1 MFSHL
6 KSFMKLLHHKSWF
19 LVVALAILVVK
30 ITGCA
35 LMEEGAVLGLRK
47 YADKRTV
54 NKLPAIPVSQ
64 DAMQVEIVFI
74 ERPVSDPLL
83 GSILW
88 NEIDEVGAIEL
99 MDQENLNQN
108 GFRVGHVSSVPPMA
122 LQTLLGLKSHLGGVG
137 KQDESLLLS
146 GRRLMLRSG
155 VPTDIQTSGFYDKC
169 SLQLFDEEAEGQL
182 EMKEFEQARCVMRVK
197 AHKVQDG
204 WARLE
209 FIPEMHYG
217 AQQLRRT
224 PTNIGW
230 QLENRQNTTPLYNQ
244 KFEVTLNVG
253 EMTVITATEN
263 VSPDSAGHLFFR
275 GEESKSDIQK
285 ILVVRLANMSK
296 MDAVRTK

>member
-1 MFSHL
+1 
-6 KSFMKLLHHKSWF
+6 MKLTHYRSWF
-19 LVVALAILVVK
+19 LVVALVFLVVK

-35 LMEEGAVLGLRK
+35 LMEEGAVLGLGK
-47 YADKRTV
+47 YVEKRTAK
-54 NKLPAIPVSQ
+54 KLPSIPVSQ

-74 ERPVSDPLL
+74 ERPITDPLL
-83 GSILW
+83 GSTLW

-99 MDQENLNQN
+99 MDQENLKQN

-122 LQTLLGLKSHLGGVG
+122 LQTLLGLKSHLGGVD

-155 VPTDIQTSGFYDKC
+155 VPTDIQTSGFYENC
-169 SLQLFDEEAEGQL
+169 SLQLFDYDQEQQL
-182 EMKEFEQARCVMRVK
+182 EIKEFEQARCVMRVK

-209 FIPEMHYG
+209 FTPEVHYG
-217 AQQLRRT
+217 AQQLRRI

-230 QLENRQNTTPLYNQ
+230 QLENRQNTTPLYDQ

-253 EMTVITATEN
+253 EMTVITATDELA
-263 VSPDSAGHLFFR
+263 PDSAGHLFFR
-275 GEESKSDIQK
+275 GEGPKSNIQK
-285 ILVVRLANMSK
+285 LLVVRLSNMSK
-296 MDAVRTK
+296 MDVVRAK

>member
-1 MFSHL
+1 
-6 KSFMKLLHHKSWF
+6 
-19 LVVALAILVVK
+19 
-30 ITGCA
+30 
-35 LMEEGAVLGLRK
+35 MEEGAVLGLRK

-263 VSPDSAGHLFFR
+263 VAPDSAGHLFFR

>member
-1 MFSHL
+1 
-6 KSFMKLLHHKSWF
+6 MKLSRYRSWF
-19 LVVALAILVVK
+19 LVVTLALLVVK
-30 ITGCA
+30 ISGCA
-35 LMEEGAVLGLRK
+35 LMEEGAVLGLGK
-47 YADKRTV
+47 YVEKRTAQ
-54 NKLPAIPVSQ
+54 KLPSIPVSP

-74 ERPVSDPLL
+74 ERPITDPLL
-83 GSILW
+83 GSTLW

-99 MDQENLNQN
+99 MDQDNLKQN

-122 LQTLLGLKSHLGGVG
+122 LQTLLGLKSHLGGVN
-137 KQDESLLLS
+137 KDDESLLLS

-155 VPTDIQTSGFYDKC
+155 VPTEIKTSGFYDKC
-169 SLQLFDEEAEGQL
+169 NLELFNDDEDQQFEI
-182 EMKEFEQARCVMRVK
+182 KEFEQAQCVMRVK

-209 FIPEMHYG
+209 FTPEVHYG

-253 EMTVITATEN
+253 EMTVITATDELP
-263 VSPDSAGHLFFR
+263 PDSAGRLFFR
-275 GEESKSDIQK
+275 GKGPKSDVQK
-285 ILVVRLANMSK
+285 ILVVRLSNMSK
-296 MDAVRTK
+296 MDVVRAK

>member
-1 MFSHL
+1 
-6 KSFMKLLHHKSWF
+6 MKLPHHRSWF
-19 LVVALAILVVK
+19 LVVALVLLVVK
-30 ITGCA
+30 ISGCA
-35 LMEEGAVLGLRK
+35 LMEEGAVFGLRK

-74 ERPVSDPLL
+74 ERPVTDPLL
-83 GSILW
+83 GSTLW

-108 GFRVGHVSSVPPMA
+108 GFRVGHVSSVPPTA
-122 LQTLLGLKSHLGGVG
+122 LQTLLGLKSHLGGVA
-137 KQDESLLLS
+137 KEDESLLLS

-155 VPTDIQTSGFYDKC
+155 VPTDIQTSGFYNKC
-169 SLQLFDEEAEGQL
+169 KLELINNDAEAQL
-182 EMKEFEQARCVMRVK
+182 EIKEFEQARCVMRVK

-217 AQQLRRT
+217 AQQMRHT

-253 EMTVITATEN
+253 EMTVITATDE
-263 VSPDSAGHLFFR
+263 VTPHSGGHLFFR
-275 GEESKSDIQK
+275 GEGQKSNIQK
-285 ILVVRLANMSK
+285 ILVVRLSNMSK
-296 MDAVRTK
+296 MDVVRAK

>member
-263 VSPDSAGHLFFR
+263 VAPDSAGHLFFR

>member
-1 MFSHL
+1 MNL
-6 KSFMKLLHHKSWF
+6 TPYRSWF
-19 LVVALAILVVK
+19 LVVTLVFLVVK

-35 LMEEGAVLGLRK
+35 LMEEGAVLGLGK
-47 YADKRTV
+47 YVEKRTAK
-54 NKLPAIPVSQ
+54 KLPSIPVSK

-74 ERPVSDPLL
+74 ERPITDPLL
-83 GSILW
+83 GSTLW

-99 MDQENLNQN
+99 MDQENLKQN

-122 LQTLLGLKSHLGGVG
+122 LQTLLGLKSHLGGVE

-155 VPTDIQTSGFYDKC
+155 VPTDIQTSGFYEKC
-169 SLQLFDEEAEGQL
+169 SLHLFNDDEEQQL
-182 EMKEFEQARCVMRVK
+182 EVKEFEKARCVMRVK

-209 FIPEMHYG
+209 FTPEVHYG

-253 EMTVITATEN
+253 EMTVITATDDLAPN
-263 VSPDSAGHLFFR
+263 SAGHLFFR
-275 GEESKSDIQK
+275 GEGRKSNIQK
-285 ILVVRLANMSK
+285 LLVVRLSNMSK
-296 MDAVRTK
+296 MEAVRTK

>member
-1 MFSHL
+1 
-6 KSFMKLLHHKSWF
+6 MKLTPYRSWF
-19 LVVALAILVVK
+19 LVVALAFLVVK

-35 LMEEGAVLGLRK
+35 LMEEGAVLGLGK
-47 YADKRTV
+47 YVEKRTTK
-54 NKLPAIPVSQ
+54 KLPSIPVSQ

-74 ERPVSDPLL
+74 ERPITDPLL
-83 GSILW
+83 GSTLW

-99 MDQENLNQN
+99 MDQENLKQN

-122 LQTLLGLKSHLGGVG
+122 LQTLLGLKSHLGGVE

-169 SLQLFDEEAEGQL
+169 SLQLFDDDEEGQL
-182 EMKEFEQARCVMRVK
+182 EIKEFEQARCVMRVK

-209 FIPEMHYG
+209 FTPEVHFG

-253 EMTVITATEN
+253 EMTVITATDDLTPN
-263 VSPDSAGHLFFR
+263 SAGHLFFR
-275 GEESKSDIQK
+275 GEGRKSNIQK
-285 ILVVRLANMSK
+285 LLVVRLSNMSK
-296 MDAVRTK
+296 MEAVRSK

>member
-1 MFSHL
+1 MTL
-6 KSFMKLLHHKSWF
+6 AF
-19 LVVALAILVVK
+19 LVVKVS
-30 ITGCA
+30 GCA
-35 LMEEGAVLGLRK
+35 LMEEGALLGLGK
-47 YADKRTV
+47 YAEKRTAQ
-54 NKLPAIPVSQ
+54 KLPSIPVSQ

-74 ERPVSDPLL
+74 ERPIVDPLL
-83 GSILW
+83 GSTLW

-99 MDQENLNQN
+99 MDQESLKQN

-122 LQTLLGLKSHLGGVG
+122 LQTLLGLKSNLGDVN
-137 KQDESLLLS
+137 KKDESLLLS

-169 SLQLFDEEAEGQL
+169 SLKLIEDDEEGLL
-182 EMKEFEQARCVMRVK
+182 EVKEFEQARCVMRVK

-209 FIPEMHYG
+209 FTPEVHYG

-253 EMTVITATEN
+253 EMTVITATDE
-263 VSPDSAGHLFFR
+263 VMPDSAGQLFFR
-275 GEESKSDIQK
+275 GQGPKSNIQK
-285 ILVVRLANMSK
+285 LLVVRLSNMSK
-296 MDAVRTK
+296 MDVVRTK

>member
-1 MFSHL
+1 M
-6 KSFMKLLHHKSWF
+6 
-19 LVVALAILVVK
+19 ALAILVVK

>member
-1 MFSHL
+1 MT
-6 KSFMKLLHHKSWF
+6 
-19 LVVALAILVVK
+19 LAFLVVK
-30 ITGCA
+30 ISGCA
-35 LMEEGAVLGLRK
+35 LMEEGALLGLGK
-47 YADKRTV
+47 YAEKRTAQ
-54 NKLPAIPVSQ
+54 KLPSIPVSQ

-74 ERPVSDPLL
+74 ERPIVDPLL
-83 GSILW
+83 GSTLW

-99 MDQENLNQN
+99 MDQESLKQN

-122 LQTLLGLKSHLGGVG
+122 LQTLLGLKSNLGDVN
-137 KQDESLLLS
+137 KKDESLLLS

-155 VPTDIQTSGFYDKC
+155 VPTDIQTSGFYEKC
-169 SLQLFDEEAEGQL
+169 SLQLFEDDKEELL
-182 EMKEFEQARCVMRVK
+182 EVKEFEQARCVMRVK

-209 FIPEMHYG
+209 FTPEIHYG

-253 EMTVITATEN
+253 EMTVITATDELM
-263 VSPDSAGHLFFR
+263 PDSAGQLFFR
-275 GEESKSDIQK
+275 GQGPKSKIQK
-285 ILVVRLANMSK
+285 LLVVRLSNMSK
-296 MDAVRTK
+296 MDVVRTK

>member
-1 MFSHL
+1 
-6 KSFMKLLHHKSWF
+6 MKLLHHKSWF
-19 LVVALAILVVK
+19 LVVALGILVVK
-30 ITGCA
+30 LTGCA

-122 LQTLLGLKSHLGGVG
+122 LQTLLGLKSDLGGVG

-155 VPTDIQTSGFYDKC
+155 VPTDIITSGFYDKC
-169 SLQLFDEEAEGQL
+169 SLKLFNEDDDGQL
-182 EMKEFEQARCVMRVK
+182 EMKEYEQAQCVMRVK

-230 QLENRQNTTPLYNQ
+230 QFENRQNTTPLYKQ

-253 EMTVITATEN
+253 EMTVITATDN
-263 VSPDSAGHLFFR
+263 VTPDSAGHLFFR
-275 GEESKSDIQK
+275 GEESKSGIQK
-285 ILVVRLANMSK
+285 ILVVRLSNMSK

>member
-1 MFSHL
+1 
-6 KSFMKLLHHKSWF
+6 MKRLLHKSWF
-19 LVVALAILVVK
+19 LVLALVFLVAT

-35 LMEEGAVLGLRK
+35 LMEEGAVLGLGK
-47 YADKRTV
+47 YVDKRTTK
-54 NKLPAIPVSQ
+54 KLPSIPVSQ

-83 GSILW
+83 GSTLW
-88 NEIDEVGAIEL
+88 NEIDEIGAVDL
-99 MDQENLNQN
+99 MDQENLKQN

-122 LQTLLGLKSHLGGVG
+122 LQTLLGLKSHLGGVS
-137 KQDESLLLS
+137 KQEESLLLS

-155 VPTDIQTSGFYDKC
+155 VPTDIQTSDFYDKC
-169 SLQLFDEEAEGQL
+169 KLELFSEVTEQEL
-182 EMKEFEQARCVMRVK
+182 EIKEFEQARCVMRVK

-209 FIPEMHYG
+209 FTPEMHYG

-224 PTNIGW
+224 PTTIGW

-253 EMTVITATEN
+253 EMTVITAADEVAPN
-263 VSPDSAGHLFFR
+263 SAGHLFFR
-275 GEESKSDIQK
+275 GEGDKSDIQK

-296 MDAVRTK
+296 MDIVRTK